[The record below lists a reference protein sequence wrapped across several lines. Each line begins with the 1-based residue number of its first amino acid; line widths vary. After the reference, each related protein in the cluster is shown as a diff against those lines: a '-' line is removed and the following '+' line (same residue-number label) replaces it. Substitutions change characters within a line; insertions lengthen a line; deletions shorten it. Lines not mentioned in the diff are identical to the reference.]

1 MKFQYRDK
9 NKNNKKAKTDVFNCW
24 NDILRY
30 KFNLPKERFTGTSN
44 TLLFNIKAL
53 TLCSVCSS

>member
-30 KFNLPKERFTGTSN
+30 KFNLPRKGLREHQIHCFSIIIIIIIMN
-44 TLLFNIKAL
+44 VL
-53 TLCSVCSS
+53 

>member
-9 NKNNKKAKTDVFNCW
+9 SKNNKKGKTDVFNCW

-30 KFNLPKERFTGTSN
+30 KFNLPRKGLRENQIHCF
-44 TLLFNIKAL
+44 L
-53 TLCSVCSS
+53 TLKL